1 MSKSKENQPPI
12 PRRRIV
18 ILGGG
23 ESGVGAAILAQ
34 KEGFEIFLSD
44 KGTLP
49 DKYKKELKKHGIPY
63 EECGHTIDKIVN
75 ADEVIKSPG
84 IPDKVALIKQLRQ
97 QGTPVISEIEFA
109 SRFTDTTIIAITGS
123 NGKTTTTTLTHHLIK
138 SAGLNV
144 EVGGNIGYSFA
155 RLVAETN
162 PDIYV
167 LELSSF
173 QLDGIT
179 DFRPNVAL
187 LLNITPDHLDR
198 YDYKMENYI
207 ASKFRIFMNQKSTDL
222 AIFNGDDKNI
232 YNYLKHKPLN
242 SKGKSVYFEK
252 GENESLKIG
261 RSKFDLTDFKLKGIH
276 NKFNLTC
283 AILAAKRVGV
293 KTDQIRKAI
302 NTFQAIEHRME
313 EVAKIDGVTYINDSK
328 ATNVDSVFYALNA
341 MTEPTIWIAGGT
353 DKGNDYEPLKKL
365 VKDKVK
371 TIICLGVDNTK
382 IISFFKDICPNIIV
396 TNSAKAAVAE
406 AKKVSKTGDT
416 VLLSPACASFDLFK
430 NYIHRGD
437 LFREAVMELSS

>member
-49 DKYKKELKKHGIPY
+49 DKYKKELKKYGIPY

-84 IPDKVALIKQLRQ
+84 IPDKVALIKQLKQ

-207 ASKFRIFMNQKSTDL
+207 ASKFRIFMNQKSKDL

-242 SKGKSVYFEK
+242 SKGKSVHVEK
-252 GENESLKIG
+252 EKNESLQIG

-276 NKFNLTC
+276 NHFNLTC

-293 KTDQIRKAI
+293 KTNQIRKAI
-302 NTFQAIEHRME
+302 KTFQAIEHRME
-313 EVAKIDGVTYINDSK
+313 EVAKINGVTYINDSK
-328 ATNVDSVFYALNA
+328 ATNVDSVFYALSA

-365 VKDKVK
+365 VKEKVK

-382 IISFFKDICPNIIV
+382 IISFFKDICPNIIE
-396 TNSAKAAVAE
+396 TNSAKAAVAA

-437 LFREAVMELSS
+437 LFREAVMELK

>member
-34 KEGFEIFLSD
+34 KQGFEIFLSD

-49 DKYKKELKKHGIPY
+49 DKNKNELKKYGIPY

-109 SRFTDTTIIAITGS
+109 SRYTNATIIAITGS

-207 ASKFRIFMNQKSTDL
+207 ASKFRIFMNQKSADL
-222 AIFNGDDKNI
+222 AIFNGDDENI

-252 GENESLKIG
+252 GENESLQIG

-276 NKFNLTC
+276 NTFNLTC

-302 NTFQAIEHRME
+302 QTFQAIKHRME
-313 EVAKIDGVTYINDSK
+313 EVAKINGVTYINDSK
-328 ATNVDSVFYALNA
+328 ATNVDSVFYALSA

-365 VKDKVK
+365 VKEKVK

-382 IISFFKDICPNIIV
+382 IISFFKDICPNIIE

-406 AKKVSKTGDT
+406 AKKVSKPGDT
-416 VLLSPACASFDLFK
+416 ILLSPACASFDLFK

-437 LFREAVMELSS
+437 LFREAVMELK